1 MERSSHGHGNPIERL
16 LIARTDKLGDF
27 MLTWPALAYSRAALP
42 NAQIEVLVSAGVEE
56 IARACPY
63 INDVVVDRGQPMSS
77 LRKMLRQRHYDAAV
91 ALFSTSRVARALW
104 GADVAYRLGP
114 ATKVYQLFFNQR
126 LKQRRSQSK
135 KPEYQ
140 YNIDLVERLAR
151 DYGYVTPQSAFE
163 PPYWVL
169 DRDALASAAA
179 ELWSTYAIPK
189 SSKLIIVHPGSGGS
203 ARNLSIE
210 QFAHLINQMRGA
222 GSLFVLVTAGPG
234 EGSQARDL
242 ARLIT
247 AHPAGVH
254 VSTEG
259 LVAFAHILA
268 LASLFI
274 SGSTGPLH
282 IAGALDVATLAFY
295 PRRRSAT
302 SLRWQTINQTRHAL
316 AFSPPADVDELAMD
330 SIDIDQAAQVAS
342 ERFLDGNNG

>member
-1 MERSSHGHGNPIERL
+1 
-16 LIARTDKLGDF
+16 
-27 MLTWPALAYSRAALP
+27 MLTWPALAYARKAFP
-42 NAQIEVLVSAGVEE
+42 NAQIDVLVAPSVEE

-63 INDVVVDRGQPMSS
+63 INDVVVDRGQPMPS

-91 ALFSTSRVARALW
+91 ALFSTSRVARTLW

-114 ATKVYQLFFNQR
+114 ATKVHQLFFNQR
-126 LKQRRSQSK
+126 LKQHRSQST
-135 KPEYQ
+135 KPEYR

-151 DYGYVTPQSAFE
+151 DYGYATPQSAVE
-163 PPYWVL
+163 PPYWML
-169 DRDALASAAA
+169 DQDALASAAA
-179 ELWSTYAIPK
+179 ELWSSYAIPK

-203 ARNLSIE
+203 ARNLNIE
-210 QFAHLINQMRGA
+210 QFAHLINQMHGA
-222 GSLFVLVTAGPG
+222 SSLFVLVTAGPD
-234 EGSQARDL
+234 EEDQARVL

-247 AHPAGVH
+247 AHPAVVH

-259 LVAFAHILA
+259 LVAFAHVLA

-302 SLRWQTINQTRHAL
+302 SLRWQTINQPKHAL
-316 AFSPPADVDELAMD
+316 AFSPPADADELAMD
-330 SIDIDQAAQVAS
+330 LIDIDQAAQAAS
-342 ERFLDGNNG
+342 ERFLYGNND